1 MSMRDVI
8 KSITDRIHDTA
19 SVKNVYG
26 DPIVAQGKTV
36 IPVAQV
42 KYGFG
47 GGGGQGSEPPNP
59 ENGGQAS
66 GGRMGVGGGGGASV
80 KPIGVVEITADG
92 TRYIPF
98 GQGRRMV
105 AVLAVGLLVGRW
117 WARRRQG
124 GRAKST

>member
-26 DPIVAQGKTV
+26 EPIVAQGRTV

-47 GGGGQGSEPPNP
+47 GGGGQESEPLNP
-59 ENGGQAS
+59 ENDGQAS
-66 GGRMGVGGGGGASV
+66 GGRMGVGGGGGALV
-80 KPIGVVEITADG
+80 KPIGVVEITDAG
-92 TRYIPF
+92 TRYIPI
-98 GQGRRMV
+98 GQGRRIV
-105 AVLAVGLLVGRW
+105 AALAVGLLVGICW
-117 WARRRQG
+117 TRRRQ
-124 GRAKST
+124 RR